1 LRILSRKLPIFFI
14 IIVAIS
20 IIIVSY
26 GYQMSNSNSQDAF
39 SQTKYVSSDDPFEIE
54 ILYPKYVSPGHE
66 FSINI
71 HVTGRNDYV
80 ISALVLRIYSCDYEP
95 KDTIIIGL
103 GQEATMILE
112 NSTKFTMPKSE
123 LSITYR
129 FKLPKELGNWLALII
144 YVTSIKRSTPII
156 VHYTEPIV
164 LAIKVKK

>member
-14 IIVAIS
+14 VTVAIS

-26 GYQMSNSNSQDAF
+26 GYQMSNSNTQDAF
-39 SQTKYVSSDDPFEIE
+39 SPTKYVSSSDSFEIE

-95 KDTIIIGL
+95 KDTIIIGP
-103 GQEATMILE
+103 GRETTMILE
-112 NSTKFTMPKSE
+112 NSTKFIMPKSE
-123 LSITYR
+123 LSIIYR

-144 YVTSIKRSTPII
+144 YVTSIKRGTPII

-164 LAIKVKK
+164 LAIKVEK